1 MGLRR
6 VPIWQREQTLSSDR
20 KPGGGGLHVR
30 SHRAVDSTLTEL
42 LPAPRGNIRS
52 GIEDGFQSEFPRSDP
67 GEGPERRVPQ
77 ILLRLDAQDHGRAKV
92 QVRNA
97 RNGRTESQ
105 TGCLAVAYS
114 RHQGHRPRQAER
126 AGELS

>member
-77 ILLRLDAQDHGRAKV
+77 VLLRLDPQDHGSAEVEVGDARKGRA
-92 QVRNA
+92 
-97 RNGRTESQ
+97 ESQ
-105 TGCLAVAYS
+105 ARCLAVAYS
-114 RHQGHRPRQAER
+114 RNHGHRAWQAE
-126 AGELS
+126 